1 MKIKSLVISTVVF
14 GTISANAGFMD
25 SIVSSAVSGAT
36 SNAAASSATKSAN
49 GNCIPRNAGG
59 AVSMFDMVKEKLISA
74 AITKALESIDGMKD
88 VKIPKKITNTCEADA
103 RLKYVE
109 TISNRYYEN
118 LNTVNVKI
126 LKALE
131 QTDEVKKLL
140 ADIEDANSTSDKA
153 ALNEGIAEQ
162 TEKIT
167 KMMETAK
174 AKDSK
179 RISEAQGIFFTSV
192 PKYTALLAGWDKE
205 IAEFAKDN
213 LPWAIKNFSGV
224 KNVVTQLKTIAT
236 IGVNS
241 KNALNKLITN
251 NNLKINKKIAKK
263 AAKKM
268 EREDKLVIQKS
279 EKSFKNAFKAS

>member
-1 MKIKSLVISTVVF
+1 MKIKSLVISVSMF
-14 GTISANAGFMD
+14 SAIYANAGLLD
-25 SIVSSAVSGAT
+25 AVGGMVA
-36 SNAAASSATKSAN
+36 NAASSNATAATKN
-49 GNCIPRNAGG
+49 TKQGNCVPRMNGG
-59 AVSMFDMVKEKLISA
+59 SVGMFDMVKEKLISA
-74 AITKALESIDGMKD
+74 AITKALESMDGMKD
-88 VKIPKKITNTCEADA
+88 VKIPKKIMDTCEADA

-109 TISNRYYEN
+109 TISNRYYQN

-126 LKALE
+126 LAALE

-140 ADIEDANSTSDKA
+140 ADIQDAKSTSDKA
-153 ALNEGIAEQ
+153 ALNEGIVEQ

-167 KMMETAK
+167 KMLETAK

-179 RISEAQGIFFTSV
+179 KVSEAQGIFFSSV

-213 LPWAIKNFSGV
+213 LPWAIKNFTGV

-241 KNALNKLITN
+241 KNALTKLITN
-251 NNLKINKKIAKK
+251 NKLKINKKAAKK
-263 AAKKM
+263 AAKAM
-268 EREDKLVIQKS
+268 EKEDQKIIKTADKDFAAAYNS
-279 EKSFKNAFKAS
+279 